1 MAHQNV
7 MAIGTLIDIWAV
19 EVHTNGIILR
29 KFISTIVKKID
40 IIINSFIFVLF
51 LFIIIDVSLYNII
64 LSAKIDLEI
73 LLYLN
78 VNEIISKNENEMIQ
92 LVFNDDE
99 DGSNIENKLVI
110 IFICFLMKWFCNF

>member
-19 EVHTNGIILR
+19 EVHTNGIIIR

-92 LVFNDDE
+92 LVFNDD
-99 DGSNIENKLVI
+99 
-110 IFICFLMKWFCNF
+110 